1 MDTDTG
7 LAELVED
14 AAEAVRAAGHR
25 RADDTTIAD
34 LYRLAGALDTLVA
47 RTASICDLAAQKS
60 QVLARTSEL
69 RHDANGDPTATI
81 TAAGDALELTAER
94 LRQLAGPLAGAHN
107 ALGHIIQ
114 LPDPDP
120 TTGDPQLQ

>member
-7 LAELVED
+7 LAALVED
-14 AAEAVRAAGHR
+14 AAEAVRAAGHHR
-25 RADDTTIAD
+25 GDDTTIAD

-47 RTASICDLAAQKS
+47 RTASICDLAAAKS
-60 QVLARTSEL
+60 QHLARTRHF

-81 TAAGDALELTAER
+81 TAAVAALELTAGR
-94 LRQLAGPLAGAHN
+94 LRQLAGPLGGAHN

-114 LPDPDP
+114 LPDPS
-120 TTGDPQLQ
+120 TGDPQLR